1 MGAEISFLPPTKC
14 LKGAKMK
21 YIYPIVIT
29 ETSDPSG
36 INYLVNLKDFDY
48 MSQGETLA
56 EAIEMGQD
64 LLANVAIMYEDD
76 NREFPEPSD
85 VKTLQLDNP
94 DATVTL
100 VLADSTEYRKAYN
113 TDSVKKTLSIPTWL
127 NSMSEKANINF
138 SQTLQEALKNKLAL

>member
-1 MGAEISFLPPTKC
+1 
-14 LKGAKMK
+14 MK